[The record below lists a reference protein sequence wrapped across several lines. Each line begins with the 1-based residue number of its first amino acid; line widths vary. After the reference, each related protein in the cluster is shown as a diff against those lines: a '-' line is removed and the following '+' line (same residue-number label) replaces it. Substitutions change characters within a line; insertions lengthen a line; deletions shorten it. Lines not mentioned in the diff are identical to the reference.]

1 MTIIEPDVQCPN
13 CHSNDFKKRG
23 MRPNKTIPVQRY
35 SCKKCGRYFTHRPG
49 FNGKHYSPEI
59 ITEVLYLHAMA
70 VPPTRIVEFL
80 QEKNG
85 FSMTRTTI
93 FQWMKEYG
101 ELLLKFQKKYTIVGD
116 VWHTDEIYFTVNGSG
131 RLLFGVMDAST
142 RFIISYDI
150 SDTKFGYDAT
160 SLFKKAMEYAGK
172 YPDMLI
178 SDGLGGF
185 KTGYKKAMY
194 TRTKPRTTHVAD
206 VGIRNRHPANNIYER
221 FNGEVRDRISRVR
234 GFKSEHPALIDL
246 IVIYHNFVRQHAS
259 IGNITPAKAGGITIE
274 GKNKWR
280 TMIEHAVLFC
290 A

>member
-1 MTIIEPDVQCPN
+1 M
-13 CHSNDFKKRG
+13 
-23 MRPNKTIPVQRY
+23 
-35 SCKKCGRYFTHRPG
+35 
-49 FNGKHYSPEI
+49 
-59 ITEVLYLHAMA
+59 
-70 VPPTRIVEFL
+70 
-80 QEKNG
+80 
-85 FSMTRTTI
+85 
-93 FQWMKEYG
+93 
-101 ELLLKFQKKYTIVGD
+101 
-116 VWHTDEIYFTVNGSG
+116 WHTDEIYFTVNGSG
-131 RLLFGVMDAST
+131 RLLFGVMNAST
-142 RFIISYDI
+142 RFITSYDI

-160 SLFKKAMEYAGK
+160 LLFKKATEYADK

-206 VGIRNRHPANNIYER
+206 VGIRNRHPANIIYER